1 MIVAD
6 TNLILYLLLETERT
20 PAAEAA
26 LERDAAWC
34 APSLWVSEC
43 RNALVLYVRK
53 GLLTLEGALS
63 VVEAAQEVL
72 GERVLDVATEA
83 VMEQAIARGLSAY
96 DAEFV
101 ALAQRLGVQLVTDDR
116 RVLAACPDV
125 AVSIDDFVGNDSDA
139 EDAEGEADAPG
150 R

>member
-1 MIVAD
+1 MG
-6 TNLILYLLLETERT
+6 
-20 PAAEAA
+20 
-26 LERDAAWC
+26 
-34 APSLWVSEC
+34 
-43 RNALVLYVRK
+43 ALVLYVRK
-53 GLLTLEGALS
+53 GLLTLEGARS

-101 ALAQRLGVQLVTDDR
+101 ALAQRFGVRLVTDDR

-125 AVSIDDFVGNDSDA
+125 AVSIDDFVGDDS
-139 EDAEGEADAPG
+139 DAEGEADAPD

>member
-34 APSLWVSEC
+34 APPLWVSEC
-43 RNALVLYVRK
+43 LGRARPLRPQRTPYARGRALRCR
-53 GLLTLEGALS
+53 GAR
-63 VVEAAQEVL
+63 EVL

-101 ALAQRLGVQLVTDDR
+101 ALAQRLGVRLVTDDR
-116 RVLAACPDV
+116 RVLAACPDWP
-125 AVSIDDFVGNDSDA
+125 SLSTTS
-139 EDAEGEADAPG
+139 
-150 R
+150 